1 MAAGLVLAPGCGGE
15 STEESPTVER
25 ARTVVRHMADGTY
38 AKVLQ
43 MFAPTLIDVLSE
55 KQLKED
61 WENFVQLKGAYRA
74 QGEAAEVIERG
85 ELKVVDIELE
95 MAKDTGFF
103 RVSFDADGKIAGLF
117 FLATDIP
124 VP

>member
-1 MAAGLVLAPGCGGE
+1 
-15 STEESPTVER
+15 
-25 ARTVVRHMADGTY
+25 MADGSY
-38 AKVLQ
+38 AKVHA